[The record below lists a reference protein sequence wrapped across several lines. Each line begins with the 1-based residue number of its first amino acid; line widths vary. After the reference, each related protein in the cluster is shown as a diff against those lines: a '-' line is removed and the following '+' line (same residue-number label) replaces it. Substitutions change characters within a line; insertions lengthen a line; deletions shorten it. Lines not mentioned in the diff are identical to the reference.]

1 MASRLKL
8 QTELEELLGTRN
20 VYYSPP
26 ASLKMQYPA
35 IVYSRSDID
44 NAHANNSVYKQE
56 YAYEITV
63 IDRNPDSEIVKKVS
77 RLPRCRFNRHY
88 PSDNLNHDVFTIYY

>member
-8 QTELEELLGTRN
+8 QTELEELLGTKN

-56 YAYEITV
+56 YPYEITV
-63 IDRNPDSEIVKKVS
+63 IDRNPDSEIVKKV
-77 RLPRCRFNRHY
+77 
-88 PSDNLNHDVFTIYY
+88 

>member
-20 VYYSPP
+20 VYFSPP
-26 ASLKMQYPA
+26 ASVKMQYPA
-35 IVYSRSDID
+35 IVYSLSNID
-44 NAHANNSVYKQE
+44 NAHADNSVYKQE

-63 IDRNPDSEIVKKVS
+63 IDRNPDSDIVKKVS

>member
-8 QTELEELLGTRN
+8 QTELEELLGTKN

-56 YAYEITV
+56 YAYEIIV

>member
-44 NAHANNSVYKQE
+44 NAYANNSVYKQE

>member
-8 QTELEELLGTRN
+8 QTELEELLGTKN

-35 IVYSRSDID
+35 IVYFRSDID

>member
-63 IDRNPDSEIVKKVS
+63 IDRNPDSEIAKKVS
-77 RLPRCRFNRHY
+77 RLPRCRLNRHY

>member
-56 YAYEITV
+56 YAYEIIV